1 MPLLTNMLISAS
13 AGTGKTYQLSL
24 RFLGLLALNGGN
36 HPERLIAITFT
47 RKAAG
52 EFKDRILTD
61 LAAGAADEA
70 GAARLKERLWAVIKG
85 TDGEPGL
92 WPGAPEAWKEENL
105 HRERFLHL
113 LHILVQNLARLN
125 LCTIDSLFAQ
135 IASASAFE
143 LGVSGFSMIDPR
155 RRNWRA
161 VKPCSPCTGNAP

>member
-1 MPLLTNMLISAS
+1 MPPLTNMLISAS

-70 GAARLKERLWAVIKG
+70 GAARLKRTAMGGHQGNGW
-85 TDGEPGL
+85 
-92 WPGAPEAWKEENL
+92 GARPLARRSGRHGRRKTCTGNASSIYCTFWC
-105 HRERFLHL
+105 R
-113 LHILVQNLARLN
+113 VARLN

-143 LGVSGFSMIDPR
+143 LGVSGFSMIDPTAEKLAR
-155 RRNWRA
+155 REA
-161 VKPCSPCTGNAP
+161 LLSCTGNAP

>member
-1 MPLLTNMLISAS
+1 MLISAS

-24 RFLGLLALNGGN
+24 RFLGLLALNSGN

-61 LAAGAADEA
+61 LAAGATDEA

-92 WPGAPEAWKEENL
+92 WPGAPEAWKEEK
-105 HRERFLHL
+105 
-113 LHILVQNLARLN
+113 
-125 LCTIDSLFAQ
+125 
-135 IASASAFE
+135 SASGTLPPFTAHPGTEFGATQP
-143 LGVSGFSMIDPR
+143 LHH
-155 RRNWRA
+155 
-161 VKPCSPCTGNAP
+161 

>member
-1 MPLLTNMLISAS
+1 MPPLTNMLISAS

-61 LAAGAADEA
+61 LAAGATDEA

-105 HRERFLHL
+105 HRERFLIYCTFWCRIWRGSTSAPL
-113 LHILVQNLARLN
+113 TACLPRLPPPAPLN
-125 LCTIDSLFAQ
+125 WESA
-135 IASASAFE
+135 ASA
-143 LGVSGFSMIDPR
+143 
-155 RRNWRA
+155 
-161 VKPCSPCTGNAP
+161 

>member
-1 MPLLTNMLISAS
+1 MPPLTNMLISAS

-61 LAAGAADEA
+61 LAAGATDEA

-85 TDGEPGL
+85 TDGGT
-92 WPGAPEAWKEENL
+92 
-105 HRERFLHL
+105 RS
-113 LHILVQNLARLN
+113 LARRSGGMEGGKPASGTLPPF
-125 LCTIDSLFAQ
+125 TAHSGAEFGAAQ
-135 IASASAFE
+135 P
-143 LGVSGFSMIDPR
+143 LHH
-155 RRNWRA
+155 
-161 VKPCSPCTGNAP
+161 

>member
-1 MPLLTNMLISAS
+1 MPPLTNMLISAS

-61 LAAGAADEA
+61 LAAGATDEA

-92 WPGAPEAWKEENL
+92 WPG
-105 HRERFLHL
+105 
-113 LHILVQNLARLN
+113 V
-125 LCTIDSLFAQ
+125 
-135 IASASAFE
+135 
-143 LGVSGFSMIDPR
+143 
-155 RRNWRA
+155 A
-161 VKPCSPCTGNAP
+161 V

>member
-1 MPLLTNMLISAS
+1 MPPLTNMLISAS

-24 RFLGLLALNGGN
+24 RFLGLLALNSGN

-61 LAAGAADEA
+61 LAAGATDEA

-113 LHILVQNLARLN
+113 LPVCPNCLRQHL
-125 LCTIDSLFAQ
+125 
-135 IASASAFE
+135 
-143 LGVSGFSMIDPR
+143 
-155 RRNWRA
+155 
-161 VKPCSPCTGNAP
+161 